1 MLRKRTKG
9 WKYIVLVTT
18 MTLNQRIPVQGELK
32 FQNVT
37 ESRLSINDVLQR
49 ILRFMAQDPA
59 SLYHFVI
66 GSDSQVYRGYT
77 KFVTGIVIH
86 RPGKGAWACYRQ
98 VIVPRE
104 MTSVK
109 EKLSME
115 TSLSQEVAS
124 YFAGDA
130 VHQMEEVLLP
140 YVYQGASLQSFIDI
154 DAGTRP
160 IVNKTSLYV
169 QEMVER
175 VEAMGIYRARVKPE
189 SVVASSYAN
198 RYTKNPSRKVM

>member
-1 MLRKRTKG
+1 
-9 WKYIVLVTT
+9 
-18 MTLNQRIPVQGELK
+18 MTINERFSKQEEMR

-37 ESRLSINDVLQR
+37 ESRLSFDDVLQR
-49 ILRFMAQDPA
+49 ILRFISQDPE

-104 MTSVK
+104 LTSLK

-115 TSLSQEVAS
+115 TSLSQEVAA

-130 VHQMEEVLLP
+130 VHQMEELLLP
-140 YVYQGASLQSFIDI
+140 HVYQGAELQSFIDI
-154 DAGTRP
+154 DAGTKP
-160 IVNKTSLYV
+160 VINKTSLYV

-175 VEAMGIYRARVKPE
+175 VEAMGIYRARVKPD
-189 SVVASSYAN
+189 SYVASAYAN
-198 RYTKNPSRKVM
+198 RYTKKPSRKVM